1 MKYSYWLHNIPEMT
15 NAKIRRLYKAAS
27 SAEEI
32 YHMSPNLLKSITG
45 ITEDDVESIHK
56 SQKKWEVDKEWFN
69 LMERGIGFV
78 SFEQSDFPE
87 KVRHISNP
95 PYALYYVGKLPEE
108 NRKTVAIVGARV
120 YYIIFRWEEYK
131 DNILSVFNLRNGGL
145 GIYGGILVALVVCI
159 LFAKHKKI
167 KLGLFLDTACISLV
181 SGQVIGRWG
190 NFFNREAF
198 GGYSDGLLAMQLP
211 VSAVRRN
218 EITAELWEHAV
229 ELEGITYIQVHPTFL
244 YESLWNLAL
253 MISLLIYWKH
263 RKFNGEVFLLYLLGY
278 GIGRFWIESLRTD
291 QLILPILE
299 VPVSMVVAALM
310 VVGSAIWII
319 LGRKKA
325 QKAEEK

>member
-1 MKYSYWLHNIPEMT
+1 LDYNI
-15 NAKIRRLYKAAS
+15 NF
-27 SAEEI
+27 
-32 YHMSPNLLKSITG
+32 PNLHIFLENVGKSIMIGDFAIAYYG
-45 ITEDDVESIHK
+45 IVIACGMIGGVLIAATIAKRSGQNPDDYY
-56 SQKKWEVDKEWFN
+56 D
-69 LMERGIGFV
+69 M
-78 SFEQSDFPE
+78 
-87 KVRHISNP
+87 
-95 PYALYYVGKLPEE
+95 ALY
-108 NRKTVAIVGARV
+108 AIIFAVLGARMYFV
-120 YYIIFRWEEYK
+120 IFNWDYYAQDLTRIL
-131 DNILSVFNLRNGGL
+131 NIREGGL
-145 GIYGGILVALVVCI
+145 GIYGGIIAAIITVYILTRRKKLDFGLVA
-159 LFAKHKKI
+159 
-167 KLGLFLDTACISLV
+167 DTAAPALIF
-181 SGQVIGRWG
+181 GQCLGRWG

-229 ELEGITYIQVHPTFL
+229 EIEGITYIQVHPTFL

-319 LGRKKA
+319 LGRKKS

>member
-1 MKYSYWLHNIPEMT
+1 MDYNI
-15 NAKIRRLYKAAS
+15 NF
-27 SAEEI
+27 
-32 YHMSPNLLKSITG
+32 PNLHIFLENVGKSIMIGDFAIAYYG
-45 ITEDDVESIHK
+45 IVIACGMIGGVLIAATIAKRSGQNPDDYY
-56 SQKKWEVDKEWFN
+56 D
-69 LMERGIGFV
+69 M
-78 SFEQSDFPE
+78 
-87 KVRHISNP
+87 
-95 PYALYYVGKLPEE
+95 ALY
-108 NRKTVAIVGARV
+108 AIVFAVLGARMYFV
-120 YYIIFRWEEYK
+120 IFNWDYYAQDLTRIL
-131 DNILSVFNLRNGGL
+131 NIREGGL
-145 GIYGGILVALVVCI
+145 GIYGGIIAAIVTVYILTRRKKLDFGLVA
-159 LFAKHKKI
+159 
-167 KLGLFLDTACISLV
+167 DTAAPALIF
-181 SGQVIGRWG
+181 GQCLGRWG

-218 EITAELWEHAV
+218 EITAELWEHTV

-263 RKFNGEVFLLYLLGY
+263 RKFNGEVFLLYLFGY

-319 LGRKKA
+319 LGRKNTKSRG
-325 QKAEEK
+325 KVNERNR